1 MSNIYVVVFKLEDHH
16 SEPEEFFLSTLQ
28 MSFQEYFLVSKKSN
42 NNVEMFLNRWLV
54 MMLPVSSYENLLSGV
69 TQGNRYLQIN
79 IMILQ
84 TTVIAFSQF
93 KANIEMFLSR
103 WLVMTLPV
111 SSYEELLS
119 RVRSITQET
128 RQLQRQLDS
137 PLLDHNENGELFWPI
152 AIWFYPFSI

>member
-1 MSNIYVVVFKLEDHH
+1 MILQTTTVFVFYQSEANI
-16 SEPEEFFLSTLQ
+16 Q
-28 MSFQEYFLVSKKSN
+28 
-42 NNVEMFLNRWLV
+42 MFLKRWLV